1 MISKKELKDY
11 SFTQI
16 ENYFDYI
23 TESRINGQ
31 HFQAIELFN
40 KMNRQQ
46 KAQALKYFICGFGEY
61 CDDEQRRE
69 TLKWLINSE
78 VIL

>member
-1 MISKKELKDY
+1 MISQKELKDY
-11 SFTQI
+11 GFRQI

-31 HFQAIELFN
+31 HFQAHELFN
-40 KMNRQQ
+40 KMNKQQ
-46 KAQALKYFICGFGEY
+46 KAQALKYFLCGFYNG
-61 CDDEQRRE
+61 DEQRAN
-69 TLKWLINSE
+69 TLKFLINHE